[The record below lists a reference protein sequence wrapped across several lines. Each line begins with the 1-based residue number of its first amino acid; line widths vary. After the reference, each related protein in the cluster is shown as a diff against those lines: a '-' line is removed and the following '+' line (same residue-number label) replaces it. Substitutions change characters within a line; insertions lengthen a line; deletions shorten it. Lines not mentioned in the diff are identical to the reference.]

1 MAEVVVTGVSSFV
14 GHHLA
19 RHWALLGHHVIGT
32 ISRPRDRYLG
42 IAAERIAA
50 IEPYVEIFGLDLREA
65 REIAALVD
73 RRAPSLWIQHA
84 GFATAYGSFDYDLD
98 VAHQVNVASLMPLYA
113 ALRGGPCGVI
123 ITGSSFEYTTSETGN
138 REDDACAPDTP
149 YGLSKLA
156 QTLRARQLAE
166 QLDVPSRVARLYI
179 PFGARDNPEK
189 LLSQTVAKLR
199 NGEPIALSPCEQK
212 RDFLGITDVCEA
224 YVRLADDLARPGFD
238 IFNIAGG
245 DPVRLRGCQ
254 TRPAPLRR
262 HAHAAGRTAGVV
274 CRHRQGAPRAGMDSN
289 AAEHGDRPRLA
300 GSRQRQMTSL
310 ARVSVIMS
318 VLNGEAF
325 LRPAVESILG
335 QTFRDFEFIVID
347 NASSDG
353 TAGILDGYRDDR
365 IVRLRND
372 DIRTLTQSLNR
383 GLHAA
388 RGEYVAR
395 LDADDLAAAERLGR
409 QVAFLDA
416 NPDVVLV
423 ASHLRIIDETDRVI
437 GHFRSPSEEA
447 ALYDDLAYRNPIG
460 HSAAMFRRAPVLAL
474 GGYPP
479 AYVFAQDLALWV
491 MLAQRH
497 ARFGMI
503 GDLLG
508 DNREHSQRTTLSP
521 AMALLRHRE
530 SIEIFETALR
540 LPRLSDEARR
550 RGRINLARLHCLL
563 AGALMQSGDGT
574 GAALELAHGIRLAPL
589 FCVRRAIAGRWRTAL
604 PDGRAAH
611 S

>member
-32 ISRPRDRYLG
+32 VSRPRDRYLG

-50 IEPYVEIFGLDLREA
+50 IEPYVEIFGLDLREP

-98 VAHQVNVASLMPLYA
+98 VAHLVNVASLMPLYA

-245 DPVRLRGCQ
+245 DPVRLRDF
-254 TRPAPLRR
+254 L
-262 HAHAAGRTAGVV
+262 
-274 CRHRQGAPRAGMDSN
+274 
-289 AAEHGDRPRLA
+289 HGIA
-300 GSRQRQMTSL
+300 
-310 ARVSVIMS
+310 
-318 VLNGEAF
+318 
-325 LRPAVESILG
+325 
-335 QTFRDFEFIVID
+335 
-347 NASSDG
+347 
-353 TAGILDGYRDDR
+353 DR
-365 IVRLRND
+365 IGAKRDL
-372 DIRTLTQSLNR
+372 
-383 GLHAA
+383 LHFGAMPM
-388 RGEYVAR
+388 RPGE
-395 LDADDLAAAERLGR
+395 
-409 QVAFLDA
+409 
-416 NPDVVLV
+416 
-423 ASHLRIIDETDRVI
+423 
-437 GHFRSPSEEA
+437 
-447 ALYDDLAYRNPIG
+447 
-460 HSAAMFRRAPVLAL
+460 
-474 GGYPP
+474 PP
-479 AYVFAQDLALWV
+479 ASYADIGK
-491 MLAQRH
+491 
-497 ARFGMI
+497 ARRVLGWI
-503 GDLLG
+503 PTPLSTAIDRDLLG
-508 DNREHSQRTTLSP
+508 
-521 AMALLRHRE
+521 
-530 SIEIFETALR
+530 
-540 LPRLSDEARR
+540 
-550 RGRINLARLHCLL
+550 
-563 AGALMQSGDGT
+563 AGNGK
-574 GAALELAHGIRLAPL
+574 
-589 FCVRRAIAGRWRTAL
+589 
-604 PDGRAAH
+604 
-611 S
+611 

>member
-1 MAEVVVTGVSSFV
+1 
-14 GHHLA
+14 
-19 RHWALLGHHVIGT
+19 
-32 ISRPRDRYLG
+32 
-42 IAAERIAA
+42 
-50 IEPYVEIFGLDLREA
+50 
-65 REIAALVD
+65 
-73 RRAPSLWIQHA
+73 
-84 GFATAYGSFDYDLD
+84 
-98 VAHQVNVASLMPLYA
+98 
-113 ALRGGPCGVI
+113 
-123 ITGSSFEYTTSETGN
+123 
-138 REDDACAPDTP
+138 
-149 YGLSKLA
+149 
-156 QTLRARQLAE
+156 
-166 QLDVPSRVARLYI
+166 
-179 PFGARDNPEK
+179 
-189 LLSQTVAKLR
+189 
-199 NGEPIALSPCEQK
+199 
-212 RDFLGITDVCEA
+212 
-224 YVRLADDLARPGFD
+224 
-238 IFNIAGG
+238 
-245 DPVRLRGCQ
+245 
-254 TRPAPLRR
+254 
-262 HAHAAGRTAGVV
+262 
-274 CRHRQGAPRAGMDSN
+274 
-289 AAEHGDRPRLA
+289 
-300 GSRQRQMTSL
+300 MTSL
-310 ARVSVIMS
+310 PRVSVIMS

-395 LDADDLAAAERLGR
+395 LDADDLAASERLGR

-497 ARFGMI
+497 ARFAQPA
-503 GDLLG
+503 
-508 DNREHSQRTTLSP
+508 DNAVPCH
-521 AMALLRHRE
+521 
-530 SIEIFETALR
+530 
-540 LPRLSDEARR
+540 
-550 RGRINLARLHCLL
+550 
-563 AGALMQSGDGT
+563 
-574 GAALELAHGIRLAPL
+574 GAAPTPRVDRNFRNRVAVAAPVGRGSTSWKDQSCSLALSVGRGADA
-589 FCVRRAIAGRWRTAL
+589 VR
-604 PDGRAAH
+604 
-611 S
+611 